1 MNKEE
6 KREAK
11 LREKNR
17 REQEKLEIKKQ
28 KEMIK
33 EEKERIRN
41 SFGYK
46 FKTFIFTI
54 VFAIIL
60 IIVAFFGLKYYLN
73 EKQNELYN
81 EEMAYYLEQGE
92 KLLGEKKF
100 EEAINMFSKIE
111 EDSDLY
117 EEAQN
122 KLNETVETYL
132 EEYNNIAEI
141 YISEGNYDKAID
153 LFESLPD
160 SLKETAEV
168 KESIANIELS
178 RIQNEIKDL
187 TDSYDVL
194 VAISENISLDLSQ
207 ETINKINEFLNT
219 KIDSYEE
226 EVKNSISSKTYEKY
240 INEIEELVKLYPENI
255 KINDLLEFVKSYE
268 PQSLLSLSYQ
278 VENETI
284 EISNNQ
290 DTVTDS
296 ENKKYTSYILVN
308 ESNTLVENTISWSL
322 DGTYSTLSGKICL
335 SNEVE
340 DLNSDGVKITVYG
353 DNKSIYKSKKIRNT
367 TKPFNFNVDISGV
380 KELKI
385 VLESDKGITY
395 FIANPV
401 ISK

>member
-122 KLNETVETYL
+122 KLNETVESYL

-268 PQSLLSLSYQ
+268 PQSLLSFSYQ

>member
-122 KLNETVETYL
+122 KLNETVESYL

-255 KINDLLEFVKSYE
+255 KINDLLEFVRSYE